1 MSCWIDCLTDRI
13 KVYDTFGDRG
23 HCFKLSGSVTRNSD
37 CDLLL
42 RGEELGWAG
51 S

>member
-23 HCFKLSGSVTRNSD
+23 HCLSGSVTRNSD